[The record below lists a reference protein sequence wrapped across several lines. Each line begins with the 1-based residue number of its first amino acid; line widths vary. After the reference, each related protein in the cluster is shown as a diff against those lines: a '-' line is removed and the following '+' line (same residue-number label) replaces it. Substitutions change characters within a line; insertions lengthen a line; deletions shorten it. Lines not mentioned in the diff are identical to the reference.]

1 MSLIYENGAPL
12 TKEDVRDSIEYESPV
27 DGIMLTLTVSI
38 LLGLI
43 FVGMW
48 AAIVNSGDEES
59 VSAGWLILSQCA
71 ILVLVDFFMIR
82 HFRHT
87 KAAIMKEYEAYR
99 LYSTELCEIELT
111 STANR
116 YSSWM
121 TLYGKTAFVSENGT
135 VVQKDIK
142 YRLGENKYAES
153 QVHGKTVWVAYNE
166 KTDMLLTF
174 AAELKK
180 LDE

>member
-48 AAIVNSGDEES
+48 AALMNTEDAE
-59 VSAGWLILSQCA
+59 AGWFILSQCA
-71 ILVLVDFFMIR
+71 ILVLVDFCIIR

-153 QVHGKTVWVAYNE
+153 QVHGQTVWVAYNE